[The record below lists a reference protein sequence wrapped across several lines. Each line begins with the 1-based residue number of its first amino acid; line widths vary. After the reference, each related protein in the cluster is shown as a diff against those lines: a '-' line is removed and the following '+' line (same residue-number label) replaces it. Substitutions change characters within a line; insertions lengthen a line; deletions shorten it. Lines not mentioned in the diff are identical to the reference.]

1 MKKVESSYRF
11 SVVETRIGL
20 LLRGGLS
27 SSDGLSSVDGLVS
40 VDGLASVVGLFSMS
54 NFFSSSSCL
63 IFLSAASEKEFNEA
77 LRMS

>member
-27 SSDGLSSVDGLVS
+27 SSDGLSSIDGF
-40 VDGLASVVGLFSMS
+40 ASVVGLFSMS